1 VRDYALAA
9 SGLLVEHVGGPSVK
23 PYQQDRI
30 WETVAMNQSNTQYYS
45 QEHGDGLYRRSLYT
59 FWKRSAPP
67 PGMEIF
73 NAPTREQCTVRRERT
88 NTPLQALLT
97 MNGPGYIEAARH
109 LAEAAE
115 TSARDFDS
123 RLDFMTA
130 RVLARPL
137 DARERVL
144 VRNAYEDYLGH
155 YESNP
160 GDTDSLLSVGE
171 SPLDGVPARADLA
184 ALTMVANQLL
194 NLDEALNK

>member
-1 VRDYALAA
+1 M
-9 SGLLVEHVGGPSVK
+9 P
-23 PYQQDRI
+23 
-30 WETVAMNQSNTQYYS
+30 QSNTQFYT
-45 QEHGDGLYRRSLYT
+45 QDHGNALYRRSLYT

-67 PGMEIF
+67 PALEIF

-97 MNGPGYIEAARH
+97 MNAPGYVEAARH

-115 TSARDFDS
+115 TSAANFGS

-130 RVLARPL
+130 RVLARSL
-137 DARERVL
+137 DSRERDI
-144 VRNAYEDYLGH
+144 VRGAYEDYLSH
-155 YESNP
+155 YQGNQS
-160 GDTDSLLSVGE
+160 DADRLLSVGE
-171 SPLDGVPARADLA
+171 SPLEGIPARAELA